1 MATPSVGT
9 FVNIFHHANFKGFS
23 TGVYF
28 TNVGGGRYV
37 FHFWNGSTATQVTA
51 YPNEWNL
58 IVFQYVS
65 DEGGLRAVQFD
76 AERFATLRQDG
87 GRRSFLDR
95 LRAKQN
101 VTGGYLV
108 GNPVSNRE
116 NSGYLVLG
124 AGMSDYLDSGNR
136 WSWKADSF
144 TGDVAWIHGF
154 RTFLDTDELL
164 KTEIEQRWIGRWPRG
179 NLDGE
184 KA

>member
-1 MATPSVGT
+1 M
-9 FVNIFHHANFKGFS
+9 
-23 TGVYF
+23 
-28 TNVGGGRYV
+28 
-37 FHFWNGSTATQVTA
+37 TA